1 MDEIKKQNNINHK
14 KTFAAGIILL
24 VMAFIYLLCF
34 AFVLY
39 VFITSELR
47 PPFHPI
53 LCCVVAG
60 YILYNEV
67 EKRLYIT
74 LSILKKLK

>member
-39 VFITSELR
+39 VFITSRNNDQANSLGEALGL
-47 PPFHPI
+47 I
-53 LCCVVAG
+53 VVIFK
-60 YILYNEV
+60 YYFQ
-67 EKRLYIT
+67 
-74 LSILKKLK
+74 